1 MSHAFTGAEWDHP
14 CVIRESAGLYSQFA
28 DFQRW
33 CERARPYLEGAP
45 RYVPGIVMH
54 LWHGTVANRKYM
66 ERRQLLFENDFDPAL
81 DIGPTENGTWKW
93 TTNKPR
99 LHQALQQYFADRRED
114 GEAQTPAAPV
124 QDAQDRADIGPVE
137 GFENIRAAHESLYLS
152 EATLVERL
160 GHTEAENSRLR
171 RIVVELA
178 LQNETHKV
186 NLAKRVSIATLQ
198 PNGVSSGTLSR

>member
-1 MSHAFTGAEWDHP
+1 
-14 CVIRESAGLYSQFA
+14 
-28 DFQRW
+28 
-33 CERARPYLEGAP
+33 
-45 RYVPGIVMH
+45 MH

-93 TTNKPR
+93 TTEKPR

-114 GEAQTPAAPV
+114 GEPQTPAPPEQGAP
-124 QDAQDRADIGPVE
+124 DRTDIGPVE

-152 EATLVERL
+152 EATLEERL
-160 GHTEAENSRLR
+160 ERAETENARLR

-178 LQNETHKV
+178 LQNETHKI
-186 NLAKRVSIATLQ
+186 NLAKRASIATLE
-198 PNGVSSGTLSR
+198 PIRRSAENVR